1 MRKNERRDSLKKTII
16 VMALAVA
23 VLSILAYLQG
33 GTALVGEGF
42 LIGVRMMWNVLPMLV
57 AAFALS
63 GLVQVLVNREKMSAI
78 LGKSSGFKGMLLG
91 SLGGGF
97 LPGGPYVVYP
107 LISSFM
113 GTGADAATIMALVV
127 GKSLLDLARLPQ
139 EAAFLGTKVTAVRY
153 GITFTFPLLA
163 AILTK
168 IFFPNLTEELARFRE
183 QLQQREE
190 VAKE

>member
-1 MRKNERRDSLKKTII
+1 MKKTII
-16 VMALAVA
+16 VMSAAVV
-23 VLSILAYLQG
+23 VLSMLAYLQG
-33 GTALVGEGF
+33 GTALVGAGF
-42 LIGVRMMWNVLPMLV
+42 LIGVRMMWSVLPMLV
-57 AAFALS
+57 AAFALN
-63 GLVQVLVNREKMSAI
+63 GLVQVLVNRDKITTI
-78 LGKSSGFKGMLLG
+78 LGKSAGVKGMLLG
-91 SLGGGF
+91 SLGGGL

-139 EAAFLGTKVTAVRY
+139 EAAFLGTKVMAIRY

-168 IFFPNLTEELARFRE
+168 IFFPKLTEELATFRK
-183 QLQQREE
+183 QLEKQEE
-190 VAKE
+190 AAKE